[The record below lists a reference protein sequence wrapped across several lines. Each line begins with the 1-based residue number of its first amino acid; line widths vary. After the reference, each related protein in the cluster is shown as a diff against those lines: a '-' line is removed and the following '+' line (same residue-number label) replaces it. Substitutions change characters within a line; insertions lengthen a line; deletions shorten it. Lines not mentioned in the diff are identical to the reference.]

1 MEPQWLEW
9 ARRLQALAQTG
20 LTYTNDHFDVERYE
34 SIRALAAEMIAA
46 HAQTEVHAV
55 QELLASEEGHAT
67 PKIDVRGVVFQ
78 ELLGGMPAPSIETE
92 AVGFFRKD
100 ELPDLS
106 VPRVTSAQ
114 IARLFDHH
122 RHPDWPT
129 DFD

>member
-1 MEPQWLEW
+1 METQRLEW
-9 ARRLQALAQTG
+9 ARRLQALVQTG

-92 AVGFFRKD
+92 EVDFFRED
-100 ELPDLS
+100 ELPELS
-106 VPRVTSAQ
+106 IMRVTPTQ
-114 IARLFDHH
+114 IARVFEHY
-122 RHPDWPT
+122 RHPNWPT